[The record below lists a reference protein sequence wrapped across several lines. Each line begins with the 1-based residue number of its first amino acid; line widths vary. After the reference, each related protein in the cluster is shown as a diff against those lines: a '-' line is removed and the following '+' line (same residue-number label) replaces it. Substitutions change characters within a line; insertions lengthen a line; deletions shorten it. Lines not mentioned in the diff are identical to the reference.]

1 MIELV
6 HPVAATLHD
15 SIYLTTSLDGG
26 INSPPVQENAN
37 VPGLTG
43 DCGCGGGCGG
53 CAKFNLRSFIM
64 THKEMMILG
73 VIVLV
78 ILGVWYYNK
87 SNTTTAA

>member
-53 CAKFNLRSFIM
+53 CAKFNLRSFM